1 VGDNNVL
8 HALQV
13 VVTEDDH
20 TFTLKVEDLERLLLD
35 PRVKNNKVI
44 VLSVAGAFRKGKS
57 FLLDFFLRYL
67 YAKVTIISFT
77 HLRMLFRYTLT
88 LYALIMFRRSSAV
101 LSVLRFDRHPN
112 EGSFGAPF

>member
-1 VGDNNVL
+1 MNVMNYIISAVNRSHSDDNNVP

-20 TFTLKVEDLERLLLD
+20 TFTLKIEDLERLLLD

-44 VLSVAGAFRKGKS
+44 VISVAGAFRKGKS

-67 YAKVTIISFT
+67 YAKVQNTFK
-77 HLRMLFRYTLT
+77 
-88 LYALIMFRRSSAV
+88 
-101 LSVLRFDRHPN
+101 
-112 EGSFGAPF
+112 